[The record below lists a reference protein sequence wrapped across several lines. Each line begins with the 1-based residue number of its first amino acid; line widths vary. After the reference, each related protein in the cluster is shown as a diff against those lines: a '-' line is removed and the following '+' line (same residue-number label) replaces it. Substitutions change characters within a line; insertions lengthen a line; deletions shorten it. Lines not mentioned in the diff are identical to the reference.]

1 MLSKAAMS
9 DPALATSVPLLLDT
23 HVFLWWRTRDPRLP
37 GGVHAAIALAPLV
50 AVSAASAWE
59 AAIKANVGKL
69 RLQGSFEEG
78 AIASG
83 FTPLAISFRHAEL
96 AGALPNHHRD
106 PFDRMLVAQAMNE
119 GLTLVTA
126 DRQLEPYDV
135 AIIWAA

>member
-1 MLSKAAMS
+1 MN
-9 DPALATSVPLLLDT
+9 DPAEASAISLLLDT

-37 GGVHAAIALAPLV
+37 VGVRAAIALAPLV

-59 AAIKANVGKL
+59 AAIKANLGKL
-69 RLQGSFEEG
+69 RLQDSFEEG

-106 PFDRMLVAQAMNE
+106 PFDRMLVAQAINE
-119 GLTLVTA
+119 GLTLVSA
-126 DRQLEPYDV
+126 DRRLEPYAV
-135 AIIWAA
+135 AILWAA